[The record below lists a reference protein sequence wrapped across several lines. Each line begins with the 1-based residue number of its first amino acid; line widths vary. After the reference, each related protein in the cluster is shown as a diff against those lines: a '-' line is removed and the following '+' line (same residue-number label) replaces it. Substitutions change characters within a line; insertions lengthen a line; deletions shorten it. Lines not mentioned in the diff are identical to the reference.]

1 MFKIEDFVSLEVMLN
16 IVFLIKVFFVI
27 VVYNINIG
35 FYIFCLSEI
44 LKFLVLIIVGYLWV
58 LFSGYLMMGFNRI
71 IL

>member
-16 IVFLIKVFFVI
+16 IFFLIKVFFVI
-27 VVYNINIG
+27 VVYNINIV
-35 FYIFCLSEI
+35 FYICLSEI
-44 LKFLVLIIVGYLWV
+44 LKVLVLIIVGYLWV

>member
-16 IVFLIKVFFVI
+16 IVFLIKVFLVI

-35 FYIFCLSEI
+35 FYICLSEI
-44 LKFLVLIIVGYLWV
+44 LKVLVLIIVGYLWV

>member
-35 FYIFCLSEI
+35 FYICLSEI
-44 LKFLVLIIVGYLWV
+44 LKVLVLIIVGYLWV